1 VIRSSAA
8 ILAPL
13 LALALLTASCGNDS
27 AAKVGQLQQT
37 DAVAT
42 QPIPER
48 LVAEPA
54 AGPRAT
60 HLTCAAAPWAVFGPA
75 ALRRR
80 AGYERRSGAA
90 AVALRR
96 VVKDLAEDGG
106 LPQRGW
112 YVLARRK
119 DRLLFAEGRGTSVA
133 SLTLVRRRGRWSFE
147 MSGGCEPRAVRD
159 GLPAVPL
166 RLAFAPDGGNVVR
179 LLVDDVAC
187 SSGRDARGRILTPRV
202 WLARKAVT
210 LTVHVRRAEGFQT
223 CQGAPPTPV
232 DVELP
237 EPLGGRSVLVG
248 GALVPAAVTR

>member
-13 LALALLTASCGNDS
+13 LALAPLTASCSNDS
-27 AAKVGQLQQT
+27 AATAGQLQHT

-60 HLTCAAAPWAVFGPA
+60 RLMCAAAPWAVLGRA

-133 SLTLVRRRGRWSFE
+133 SVTLVRRHGRWSFE

-159 GLPAVPL
+159 GLPAVPF
-166 RLAFAPDGGNVVR
+166 RSASAPDHGNVVR
-179 LLVDDVAC
+179 LLVDDVGC
-187 SSGRDARGRILTPRV
+187 SSGRDARGRVLAPRV
-202 WLARKAVT
+202 WLAREAVT

-237 EPLGGRSVLVG
+237 EPLGGRSVLDG
-248 GALVPAAVTR
+248 GALVPAAVTP